1 MDDGLLDLLA
11 QLRHD
16 NLARS
21 TAYPGGAAAVAW
33 HRAMLGSGLAQGA
46 LELSTEGTS
55 LLAFAA
61 LWTEPHLY
69 TEEHLPQLV
78 VHRQDTPEALDGAIA
93 AVDRLLGSLR
103 GEVRSMVPLWDQ
115 PLRAR
120 LLERGFGLAS
130 VNLAGRLPDAI
141 AGLGEVPPLPEGVE
155 VEPLRPGDIDGVLCL
170 HAAVFGEEP
179 LYAPFAAHPGFLE
192 KYRRILYADD
202 SPHQRWVV
210 RERGALVGYVSARFN
225 PEDPHHGR
233 SAGVD
238 LVLDRKARGR
248 GLARPLYRCVLDAM
262 AERQIGWIKG
272 TSARPQVL
280 RLAGVMGRRIT
291 SVNLSRRD
299 VFPEG
304 WFDPWLEQLA

>member
-1 MDDGLLDLLA
+1 M
-11 QLRHD
+11 
-16 NLARS
+16 
-21 TAYPGGAAAVAW
+21 
-33 HRAMLGSGLAQGA
+33 
-46 LELSTEGTS
+46 
-55 LLAFAA
+55 
-61 LWTEPHLY
+61 
-69 TEEHLPQLV
+69 
-78 VHRQDTPEALDGAIA
+78 
-93 AVDRLLGSLR
+93 
-103 GEVRSMVPLWDQ
+103 
-115 PLRAR
+115 
-120 LLERGFGLAS
+120 
-130 VNLAGRLPDAI
+130 
-141 AGLGEVPPLPEGVE
+141 
-155 VEPLRPGDIDGVLCL
+155 
-170 HAAVFGEEP
+170 
-179 LYAPFAAHPGFLE
+179 
-192 KYRRILYADD
+192 
-202 SPHQRWVV
+202 